1 MFNDVIA
8 MDIVEQLTEEQ
19 LDQLIAILEGAGY

>member
-1 MFNDVIA
+1 MFDDVIA

-19 LDQLIAILEGAGY
+19 LDELIAILEGAGY

>member
-1 MFNDVIA
+1 MFDDVIA

>member
-1 MFNDVIA
+1 MFDDVIA

-19 LDQLIAILEGAGY
+19 LDKLIAILEGAGY